1 MGKWKKWLSA
11 GLFTAMLGT
20 AIIAGPTAD
29 VSANAGNKPYNIE
42 NVSPDAHLAPSVG
55 RSSKTVSQRHGTK
68 LTSLPQW
75 KWKESRRSHYQR
87 YGCLRMAGKDQLEGS
102 QERSGF
108 CLCAYFPMK
117 PDIWMIIMPII

>member
-42 NVSPDAHLAPSVG
+42 NVSP
-55 RSSKTVSQRHGTK
+55 RSEEH
-68 LTSLPQW
+68 TSELQ
-75 KWKESRRSHYQR
+75 S
-87 YGCLRMAGKDQLEGS
+87 L
-102 QERSGF
+102 
-108 CLCAYFPMK
+108 
-117 PDIWMIIMPII
+117 

>member
-55 RSSKTVSQRHGTK
+55 DSSPRQAQRHGTK
-68 LTSLPQW
+68 LT
-75 KWKESRRSHYQR
+75 ESVT
-87 YGCLRMAGKDQLEGS
+87 MEA
-102 QERSGF
+102 ER
-108 CLCAYFPMK
+108 K
-117 PDIWMIIMPII
+117 

>member
-55 RSSKTVSQRHGTK
+55 DSSSKTSSKAWHKIDGVCYNGSGKKEPLPEVWMSQNGR
-68 LTSLPQW
+68 
-75 KWKESRRSHYQR
+75 
-87 YGCLRMAGKDQLEGS
+87 
-102 QERSGF
+102 ERSIGRKPRKIWILP
-108 CLCAYFPMK
+108 LCVFPME

>member
-55 RSSKTVSQRHGTK
+55 DSSSKTSSKAWHKIDGVCYNGSGKKVEGAITRGMSQNGR
-68 LTSLPQW
+68 
-75 KWKESRRSHYQR
+75 
-87 YGCLRMAGKDQLEGS
+87 
-102 QERSGF
+102 ERSIGRKPRKIWILP
-108 CLCAYFPMK
+108 LCVFPME
-117 PDIWMIIMPII
+117 PDIWMIIMTII

>member
-55 RSSKTVSQRHGTK
+55 DSSSKTSSKAWHKIDGVCYNGR
-68 LTSLPQW
+68 
-75 KWKESRRSHYQR
+75 
-87 YGCLRMAGKDQLEGS
+87 
-102 QERSGF
+102 ERSIGRKPRKIWILP
-108 CLCAYFPMK
+108 LCVFPME
-117 PDIWMIIMPII
+117 PDIWMIIMTII

>member
-20 AIIAGPTAD
+20 VIIAGPTAD

-55 RSSKTVSQRHGTK
+55 DSSSKTSKHG
-68 LTSLPQW
+68 
-75 KWKESRRSHYQR
+75 
-87 YGCLRMAGKDQLEGS
+87 YGLKIMGEIAEKYNGILSVQVHNGLFSVTTTLCLDEKNE
-102 QERSGF
+102 E
-108 CLCAYFPMK
+108 
-117 PDIWMIIMPII
+117 

>member
-42 NVSPDAHLAPSVG
+42 NVSPDAHL
-55 RSSKTVSQRHGTK
+55 RFLFQDK
-68 LTSLPQW
+68 L
-75 KWKESRRSHYQR
+75 K
-87 YGCLRMAGKDQLEGS
+87 GMAQN
-102 QERSGF
+102 
-108 CLCAYFPMK
+108 
-117 PDIWMIIMPII
+117 

>member
-42 NVSPDAHLAPSVG
+42 NVSPDAHLAP
-55 RSSKTVSQRHGTK
+55 RFLFQDK
-68 LTSLPQW
+68 L
-75 KWKESRRSHYQR
+75 K
-87 YGCLRMAGKDQLEGS
+87 GMAQN
-102 QERSGF
+102 
-108 CLCAYFPMK
+108 
-117 PDIWMIIMPII
+117 

>member
-42 NVSPDAHLAPSVG
+42 NVSPDA
-55 RSSKTVSQRHGTK
+55 
-68 LTSLPQW
+68 
-75 KWKESRRSHYQR
+75 
-87 YGCLRMAGKDQLEGS
+87 
-102 QERSGF
+102 
-108 CLCAYFPMK
+108 
-117 PDIWMIIMPII
+117 

>member
-42 NVSPDAHLAPSVG
+42 NVSGAKCRRFLFQD
-55 RSSKTVSQRHGTK
+55 K
-68 LTSLPQW
+68 L
-75 KWKESRRSHYQR
+75 K
-87 YGCLRMAGKDQLEGS
+87 GMAQN
-102 QERSGF
+102 
-108 CLCAYFPMK
+108 
-117 PDIWMIIMPII
+117 

>member
-42 NVSPDAHLAPSVG
+42 MFHQM
-55 RSSKTVSQRHGTK
+55 RSWRQV
-68 LTSLPQW
+68 
-75 KWKESRRSHYQR
+75 
-87 YGCLRMAGKDQLEGS
+87 
-102 QERSGF
+102 
-108 CLCAYFPMK
+108 
-117 PDIWMIIMPII
+117 

>member
-55 RSSKTVSQRHGTK
+55 DSSSKTSSKAWHKIDGVCYNGSGKKVEGAITRGMDVSE
-68 LTSLPQW
+68 W
-75 KWKESRRSHYQR
+75 
-87 YGCLRMAGKDQLEGS
+87 
-102 QERSGF
+102 QERSIGRKPRKIWILP
-108 CLCAYFPMK
+108 LCVFPME

>member
-11 GLFTAMLGT
+11 GLFTALLGT

-55 RSSKTVSQRHGTK
+55 DSSSKPEITQICWQDG
-68 LTSLPQW
+68 L
-75 KWKESRRSHYQR
+75 R
-87 YGCLRMAGKDQLEGS
+87 YLQLRWFLQ
-102 QERSGF
+102 
-108 CLCAYFPMK
+108 
-117 PDIWMIIMPII
+117 

>member
-55 RSSKTVSQRHGTK
+55 DSSSKTSSKAWHKIDGVM
-68 LTSLPQW
+68 LQW

-102 QERSGF
+102 QKRSGF
-108 CLCAYFPMK
+108 CLCAYFL
-117 PDIWMIIMPII
+117 WNQTSG

>member
-42 NVSPDAHLAPSVG
+42 KCFTRCAS
-55 RSSKTVSQRHGTK
+55 GTK
-68 LTSLPQW
+68 C
-75 KWKESRRSHYQR
+75 RRFLFQDKLK
-87 YGCLRMAGKDQLEGS
+87 GMAQN
-102 QERSGF
+102 
-108 CLCAYFPMK
+108 
-117 PDIWMIIMPII
+117 